1 MIALARNLRL
11 VPIVVFATASLFVLK
26 TLGILL
32 DGGFALGPDRSAKT
46 PAHDARPLARAMAP
60 PPQRSISAAKSASFW
75 EREGLDDPAFTG
87 EIGTPTAPGE
97 ADGATAKKAAKTP
110 PGDAVAPASPASAA
124 SSRPQPSPGERT
136 VLESLNQRRQ
146 ELEARARDLDM
157 RESLLAAAEKRI
169 EARLGELKDVEARL
183 NAGARKHD
191 DMEAAQFKGLVTMY
205 ENMRPKDAAKI
216 FDRLDLKIQ
225 VDLVAQMNPRKMSDV
240 LAQMSPE
247 AAERLTT
254 EIARRSGSSTTDN
267 PPSPADLPK
276 IEGRPTGS

>member
-1 MIALARNLRL
+1 MIALARNFRL

-32 DGGFALGPDRSAKT
+32 DGGFALGPDRSASA
-46 PAHDARPLARAMAP
+46 PALDARAPARSMAP
-60 PPQRSISAAKSASFW
+60 PPQNRIAAVKSASFW
-75 EREGLDDPAFTG
+75 EREGLDDPPFTG
-87 EIGTPTAPGE
+87 EIGAPTPPGE
-97 ADGATAKKAAKTP
+97 AAAAPARKGAGAAPT
-110 PGDAVAPASPASAA
+110 ASPAAVDPG
-124 SSRPQPSPGERT
+124 RPAPSPGERT

-225 VDLVAQMNPRKMSDV
+225 VDLVAQMNPRKMSDI
-240 LAQMSPE
+240 LGQMSPE

-254 EIARRSGSSTTDN
+254 EIARRSGSSTSDSV
-267 PPSPADLPK
+267 PSPADLPK
-276 IEGRPTGS
+276 IEGRPSGS